1 MADRIENRKKTV
13 DKRQMLLVT
22 LCWAIYTASY
32 LGKYCYSANIS
43 VIRSYFAVDKAAAG
57 LVGTCFFFAY
67 GAGQVINGIFCKKY
81 HVYFVVLGA
90 LLVSACC
97 NAIMAFCDNF
107 AIFKYVWFINGATL
121 SVLWPTLI
129 RLLSENLSDDY
140 CPKAVVVMGTSV
152 AVGTFVTYGISAL
165 FNAVINNSSSYKYA
179 FYVAIVALPMLAVL
193 WATSYRKLVVKTDKS
208 AAGTSAVGMQDLG
221 NEKKKTS
228 GALLMT
234 IIVLALFAVVTNL
247 VKDGLTTWIP
257 QILSDIYAM
266 PDFLSILLTLLLPVL
281 ALFGTALAVA
291 MNKKIKD
298 IVNLCALA
306 FAVIT
311 VLIAIVIAAVNTGA
325 AIMLICLSLVSL
337 MTSAVNNAVT
347 SMFPLYYKEQL
358 NSGLVAGVLNGF
370 CYIGSTISS
379 YGLGALADGVGWN
392 AVFELLASASAFCVV
407 LAAIRILVANIKK
420 KKNKL

>member
-1 MADRIENRKKTV
+1 
-13 DKRQMLLVT
+13 
-22 LCWAIYTASY
+22 
-32 LGKYCYSANIS
+32 
-43 VIRSYFAVDKAAAG
+43 
-57 LVGTCFFFAY
+57 
-67 GAGQVINGIFCKKY
+67 
-81 HVYFVVLGA
+81 
-90 LLVSACC
+90 
-97 NAIMAFCDNF
+97 
-107 AIFKYVWFINGATL
+107 
-121 SVLWPTLI
+121 
-129 RLLSENLSDDY
+129 
-140 CPKAVVVMGTSV
+140 
-152 AVGTFVTYGISAL
+152 
-165 FNAVINNSSSYKYA
+165 
-179 FYVAIVALPMLAVL
+179 
-193 WATSYRKLVVKTDKS
+193 
-208 AAGTSAVGMQDLG
+208 
-221 NEKKKTS
+221 
-228 GALLMT
+228 MT

>member
-13 DKRQMLLVT
+13 DKRQMLLVA

-43 VIRSYFAVDKAAAG
+43 VIRSYFAVDKATAG

-97 NAIMAFCDNF
+97 NAIMAFCGNF

-193 WATSYRKLVVKTDKS
+193 WATSYKKLVVKTD
-208 AAGTSAVGMQDLG
+208 
-221 NEKKKTS
+221 TS

-407 LAAIRILVANIKK
+407 LAGIRILVANIKK
-420 KKNKL
+420 KQNKL

>member
-1 MADRIENRKKTV
+1 M
-13 DKRQMLLVT
+13 
-22 LCWAIYTASY
+22 
-32 LGKYCYSANIS
+32 
-43 VIRSYFAVDKAAAG
+43 
-57 LVGTCFFFAY
+57 
-67 GAGQVINGIFCKKY
+67 
-81 HVYFVVLGA
+81 
-90 LLVSACC
+90 SACC
-97 NAIMAFCDNF
+97 NAKMAFCDNF

-193 WATSYRKLVVKTDKS
+193 WATSYKKLVVKTDKS

-228 GALLMT
+228 RALLMT